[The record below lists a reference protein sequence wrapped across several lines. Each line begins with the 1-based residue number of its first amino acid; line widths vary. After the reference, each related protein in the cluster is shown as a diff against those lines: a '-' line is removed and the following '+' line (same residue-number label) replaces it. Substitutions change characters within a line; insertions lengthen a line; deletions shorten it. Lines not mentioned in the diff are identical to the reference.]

1 MAMRKFN
8 IREKEF
14 LKLLEKISKDDLE
27 FFSFFLQNDYFQNG
41 NNSALVVLPQ
51 QKEALLFIKKD
62 IFDDLKLRKFEI
74 RNFIE
79 MLALVEYLKQNR
91 LIDLIP
97 NPQSQL
103 PSMHVMRKDFNSIS
117 QVTTTSNIILN
128 QVGAHLKF
136 PDMSKIYNAQNEIIF
151 EAVSLGKYTY
161 ELIIKD
167 FMGLLFVSEEL
178 KYFVQKGFKS
188 EDDLR
193 YKYGQIATWLSISM
207 ALLFG
212 LIGIY
217 NPFENNSIKSY
228 KIDSTQFDT
237 IINYNKEFKDNTVK
251 ILETLKKDTTS
262 LGSVRSKKH

>member
-1 MAMRKFN
+1 MRKFN

-41 NNSALVVLPQ
+41 NNTALFVLPQ
-51 QKEALLFIKKD
+51 QTEALLFIKKD
-62 IFDDLKLRKFEI
+62 FFDDLKLRKHEI
-74 RNFIE
+74 KKFIE
-79 MLALVEYLKQNR
+79 VISLVEYLKQNR

-117 QVTTTSNIILN
+117 QSTSNIILN
-128 QVGAHLKF
+128 QDGAHLKV

-151 EAVSLGKYTY
+151 EAVTLGKYTY
-161 ELIIKD
+161 DLIIKD

-193 YKYGQIATWLSISM
+193 YKYGQIATWFSIMM
-207 ALLFG
+207 ALIFG

-217 NPFENNSIKSY
+217 NPFDKNSIKNY
-228 KIDSTQFDT
+228 KIDSKQFDT
-237 IINYNKEFKDNTVK
+237 IIYYNKEFKDNTVK
-251 ILETLKKDTTS
+251 ILETLKRDKSSFDTIYI
-262 LGSVRSKKH
+262 KKH